1 MIIDFFKKSFCFAYV
16 ARNEGT
22 TKMSGDEEVR
32 ENLKVAS
39 LDAVNNLLYTV
50 VFDVSNEII
59 SSGGADQEKVLEAA
73 NTVINRYVDGGIKV
87 RKRPVP
93 RPKTAKAPAKAK
105 PIDTLTAAS
114 RKLKSLTD
122 NILWLA
128 HPDNEEYAYSTS
140 VKLATGYPVKNNATN
155 KIVMVATDESSGPL
169 TIKDARIAVSLG
181 LDVDY
186 ESIEQ

>member
-1 MIIDFFKKSFCFAYV
+1 
-16 ARNEGT
+16 
-22 TKMSGDEEVR
+22 MSTDDETR
-32 ENLKVAS
+32 ESLKVAS
-39 LDAVNNLLYTV
+39 LDAINNILYTV

-73 NTVINRYVDGGIKV
+73 NTVINRYVEGGIKV

-93 RPKTAKAPAKAK
+93 RPKTAKTPAKAK

-114 RKLKSLTD
+114 RKLKNLTD
-122 NILWLA
+122 NVLWIA
-128 HPDNEEYAYSTS
+128 HPDNDEFSYSTGVRLS
-140 VKLATGYPVKNNATN
+140 TGYPVKNNATN

-169 TIKDARIAVSLG
+169 TLKDAKVAVSLG

-186 ESIEQ
+186 DSIEQ